1 MQEAIRRPGLPV
13 IKPEP
18 VAWRP
23 AITPMFDRMPSCRV
37 DGSKPTTG
45 FASVSSMSCAQKEK
59 GPLRGRMRAA
69 SQIC

>member
-1 MQEAIRRPGLPV
+1 
-13 IKPEP
+13 
-18 VAWRP
+18 
-23 AITPMFDRMPSCRV
+23 MFDRMPSRRV

-69 SQIC
+69 SQIR